1 MTATTDI
8 YVAKQKIEAVD
19 DVNSWCTGMSGYGGD
34 PSCPTQ
40 ASSQAYASL
49 LVIVLAFVSLFL

>member
-8 YVAKQKIEAVD
+8 YVAKMKIEAGE
-19 DVNSWCTGMSGYGGD
+19 DVNSWCTGMPGYGGG

-40 ASSQAYASL
+40 ASSQTYASL
-49 LVIVLAFVSLFL
+49 LVILLAILFLIL